1 LIVQRIYDIYQDISD
16 ETSKNYI
23 EDDKTK
29 WKIIWEL
36 LKDKEKLIIKKHN
49 LESIDLKDKE
59 KLLKPA
65 QKDLNSIRNIIEND
79 NSLQYN

>member
-1 LIVQRIYDIYQDISD
+1 MIVQRIYDIYEDISD

-23 EDDKTK
+23 DDDKTK
-29 WKIIWEL
+29 RKIIWEL
-36 LKDKEKLIIKKHN
+36 LKDKEKLVIKKHN
-49 LESIDLKDKE
+49 LASIDLKDKE

-65 QKDLNSIRNIIEND
+65 QKDLNTIRNIVEND